1 MAQVNP
7 PASWLFR
14 FPWPKIPHHP
24 NPHQAFVLICLWLFP
39 SMGHWTKP
47 DPSATTTDVSL
58 RAGHVVRS
66 LLCSGLAMAIELY
79 NHFGRLS
86 RLTQTFACLLLALAI
101 GFIDHVTGYEMAFS
115 IFYLAPI
122 SLASWSLGSTHGQ
135 MLAVFS
141 ALIWLAVD
149 YTAGAVYRHSFI
161 PFWNASVRLGFFCI
175 TAYLLTSLRSR
186 WEREKE
192 LARVDILTGLMNTRA
207 FKEHAERFLALA
219 ARHGRPT
226 VVGYMDLDGFK
237 AVNDS
242 LGHTEGDRVLKTVA
256 EALRDSF
263 RRSDLLAR
271 LGGDEFTVLL
281 PDADLPTAKSAFS
294 KSHKHVSEVIAN
306 HGWPVGMSIGV
317 AVFERAPATV
327 DDAIH
332 AADALMYR
340 VKAAGKNEILYEVS
354 DPLPPE

>member
-1 MAQVNP
+1 MPNELHN
-7 PASWLFR
+7 LFGTLSR
-14 FPWPKIPHHP
+14 RTK
-24 NPHQAFVLICLWLFP
+24 AFV
-39 SMGHWTKP
+39 
-47 DPSATTTDVSL
+47 
-58 RAGHVVRS
+58 
-66 LLCSGLAMAIELY
+66 
-79 NHFGRLS
+79 
-86 RLTQTFACLLLALAI
+86 CLLLVLVI
-101 GFIDHVTGYEMAFS
+101 GFIDHVTGYEMSLS

-122 SLASWSLGSTHGQ
+122 SIASWSLGPAHGQ

-141 ALIWLAVD
+141 ALVWLAVD
-149 YTAGAVYRHSFI
+149 YTSGNLYSQSFI
-161 PFWNASVRLGFFCI
+161 PFWNASVRLGFFSI
-175 TAYLLTSLRSR
+175 TAYLLASLHHRL
-186 WEREKE
+186 EREKE
-192 LARVDILTGLMNTRA
+192 MARVDILTGLMNTRA

-242 LGHTEGDRVLKTVA
+242 LGHSEGDRVLKTVA
-256 EALRDSF
+256 EALRDTF

-271 LGGDEFTVLL
+271 LGGDEFAVLL

-294 KSHKHVSEVIAN
+294 KSHKHVSEVIAS

-327 DDAIH
+327 DDAIR

-340 VKAAGKNEILYEVS
+340 VKAKGKNEILYELS
-354 DPLPPE
+354 DPSRPE

>member
-7 PASWLFR
+7 PASR
-14 FPWPKIPHHP
+14 IDSFPWSKIPHHP
-24 NPHQAFVLICLWLFP
+24 NPHQAFVLICLYLFP
-39 SMGHWTKP
+39 SMDDWTLP
-47 DPSATTTDVSL
+47 DPSATTTDACL
-58 RAGHVVRS
+58 RAGRIVRS
-66 LLCSGLAMAIELY
+66 PLCSGLAMAIELY
-79 NHFGRLS
+79 NLFGRLS
-86 RLTQTFACLLLALAI
+86 RPTRAFACLLLTVAI
-101 GFIDHVTGYEMAFS
+101 GVIDHVTGYEMSLS

-122 SLASWSLGSTHGQ
+122 SIASWSLGLAYGQ
-135 MLAVFS
+135 TLALFS
-141 ALIWLAVD
+141 ALIWLLVD
-149 YTAGAVYRHSFI
+149 YTAGAVYSRSFI
-161 PFWNASVRLGFFCI
+161 PFWNASVRLGFFSI
-175 TAYLLTSLRSR
+175 TAYLLASLHSR

-242 LGHTEGDRVLKTVA
+242 LGHSEGDRVLKTVA
-256 EALRDSF
+256 GALRDTF

-271 LGGDEFTVLL
+271 LGGDEFAVLL
-281 PDADLPTAKSAFS
+281 PDADLPTAQSAFS
-294 KSHKHVSEVIAN
+294 KSHKHVSEVIAT

-327 DDAIH
+327 DDAIR

-340 VKAAGKNEILYEVS
+340 VKAQGKNEILYELS
-354 DPLPPE
+354 DPSRPE